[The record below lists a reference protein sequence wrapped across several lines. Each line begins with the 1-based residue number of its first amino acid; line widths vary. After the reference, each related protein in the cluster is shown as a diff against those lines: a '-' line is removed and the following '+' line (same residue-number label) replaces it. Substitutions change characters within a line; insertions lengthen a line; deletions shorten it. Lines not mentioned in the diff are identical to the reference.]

1 MLQPAGTGA
10 RGGGADEGPDVE
22 VRKEDQE
29 LINEFGRLNIRF
41 HEVDEDLRVLKVM
54 YIHIQRVDRMIC
66 CPHRQRCGHAGGDWH

>member
-22 VRKEDQE
+22 VRKEDQD

-41 HEVDEDLRVLKVM
+41 HEVDEDLRVLKVCT
-54 YIHIQRVDRMIC
+54 YNIYRESI
-66 CPHRQRCGHAGGDWH
+66 A